1 MSFADLHTHT
11 LFSDGTATV
20 REMIDAAHTRGILS
34 LGISDHSYTPFDT
47 SYCMPDNT
55 EQAYVATVREEQK
68 IALERYGFPVL
79 LGTEFD
85 YRSIIDR
92 EAYDYTVG
100 SVHYVCKNGEFYPVD
115 SGVAI
120 QESAIEGAF
129 GGNRLDFA
137 KAYFEDLVRHAE
149 QNKPT
154 FIGHFDLLNKY
165 GAFDESDPAYLAV
178 AKEALAEIV
187 RHVSLFEVNMGAMA
201 RGLRAV
207 PYPAPPFLAELLRCG
222 GSVILSSDAHSK
234 ENIAYRFD
242 DAVTLLKRIGFT
254 KRVTFGEEGFCEAEL

>member
-1 MSFADLHTHT
+1 MPFADFHTHT
-11 LFSDGTATV
+11 LFSDGKATV
-20 REMIDAAHTRGILS
+20 REMIDAARTRGILS

-85 YRSIIDR
+85 YRSVIDR

-115 SGVAI
+115 SGVAK
-120 QESAIEGAF
+120 QKKAIESAF
-129 GGNRLDFA
+129 GGNKLDLA

-165 GAFDESDPAYLAV
+165 GTFDESDPTYFAV

-187 RHVSLFEVNMGAMA
+187 KHVPIFEVNMGAMA
-201 RGLRAV
+201 RGLRTV
-207 PYPAPPFLAELLRCG
+207 PYPAPPLLVELLRCG
-222 GSVILSSDAHSK
+222 GSVILSSDAHSC

-242 DAVTLLKRIGFT
+242 DATALLKKIGFT
-254 KRVTFGEEGFCEAEL
+254 KRATITNKGVSETQL